1 MALLSPRTG
10 HELLMPELPANPG
23 SGLAI
28 RTNLRLTGRATMQW
42 GIPWMNFW
50 LLVLLALGTIIVAAD
65 GFSRDPM
72 PDEGTAAPTPVL
84 QYESFWAAYVFAG
97 VSLPLCY
104 FYTRKTGASRGEA
117 ILLWFVLDTVA
128 YSKDFAYIRVPGL
141 PLFVT
146 DIVLAVFLWKLL
158 WRQGIR
164 FLRFDR
170 WWSRLVL
177 AYVAVG
183 TVSVARGVAG
193 HQEVTLVAR
202 DAAIVVYALFTFVG
216 FHLVTTW
223 DGVRR
228 FFIALAL
235 GSIFATL
242 NGLAWFL
249 AQPGQRRYIPYGVFL
264 LVSSVGTVI
273 LTINRMIRPMLG
285 WLLAALLLLGI
296 LLINARTIF
305 VELVFALLIMMIA
318 SSSGK
323 LRLSVRSL
331 RLLAGVTVVLFLLVW
346 AAAQTRT
353 GSTFVER
360 AEIELVSGTLNYSD
374 DPNATFRLM
383 AWFEAFQR
391 FTESPILGEAYGIPF
406 KFDLDE
412 SDARPH
418 NTYLTVLYKMG
429 VVGLTPL
436 VLLLA
441 GFHWSGWSNLRR
453 LHLASE
459 GVVLYALLIGQLLMC
474 LFGVL
479 NLLLESPFLASIF
492 WLTIGVGFR
501 MICAPAVIDRS
512 QFATS

>member
-1 MALLSPRTG
+1 MLAFPT
-10 HELLMPELPANPG
+10 NPG
-23 SGLAI
+23 SGSAL
-28 RTNLRLTGRATMQW
+28 RTNLAGAGQDTSPG

-50 LLVLLALGTIIVAAD
+50 LLVLLIFGGVIVMAD
-65 GFSRDPM
+65 GCSRDPM
-72 PDEGTAAPTPVL
+72 PDEGTTAPTPAL
-84 QYESFWAAYVFAG
+84 QYESFWAAYIFAG

-104 FYTRKTGASRGEA
+104 FYARKTGAPRGEA

-128 YSKDFAYIRVPGL
+128 YSKDFAYIRLPGL
-141 PLFVT
+141 PLFIT
-146 DIVLAVFLWKLL
+146 DIVLAVFLWSLL
-158 WRQGIR
+158 RCLGMR
-164 FLRFDR
+164 FLLFDR
-170 WWSRLVL
+170 WWSRLIL
-177 AYVAVG
+177 AYLAVG
-183 TVSVARGVAG
+183 VVSVARGMAG
-193 HQEVTLVAR
+193 HEELALVAR

-223 DGVRR
+223 NGVRR
-228 FFIALAL
+228 FFIALTL

-273 LTINRMIRPMLG
+273 LTIYRLIRPMLG
-285 WLLAALLLLGI
+285 WLLAALLLVGI

-323 LRLSVRSL
+323 LRLSIRSL
-331 RLLAGVTVVLFLLVW
+331 RLLAGVAVISFALVW
-346 AAAQTRT
+346 AATQTRT
-353 GSTFVER
+353 GSTFVDR
-360 AEIELVSGTLNYSD
+360 AETELVSGTLNYSD

-391 FTESPILGEAYGIPF
+391 FTESPVLGEAYGVPF

-429 VVGLTPL
+429 LLGLAPL
-436 VLLLA
+436 ILLLA
-441 GFHWSGWSNLRR
+441 GFQWSGWIKLRR
-453 LHLASE
+453 LHSASE
-459 GVVLYALLIGQLLMC
+459 GVVLYALLIGHLLMC
-474 LFGVL
+474 FFGVL

-492 WLTIGVGFR
+492 WLTIGIGLR
-501 MICAPAVIDRS
+501 MVFAPSTPTGQRI
-512 QFATS
+512 ATS